1 MSKTSPAPETFLP
14 LTTAFFHV
22 LLALAETER
31 HGYAIMEHVTQTTDG
46 QVKMGPGTLYGTIKR
61 LLQMKLIEE
70 SDERP
75 DPAFDD
81 ERRRYY
87 RLTELGVRVMKAE
100 ARRYDRLVKVARAS
114 GLLGKPQP
122 A

>member
-22 LLALAETER
+22 LLALADAER

-61 LLQMKLIEE
+61 LLQSKLIEE

-75 DPAFDD
+75 DPELDD

-87 RLTELGVRVMKAE
+87 RLTELGLGVMKAE

-114 GLLGKPQP
+114 GLLGRPQT